1 MLTAHL
7 KYSGYTCVLSPK
19 SDSTKPN
26 YKNPLKM
33 STTKTTTATT
43 ATKPVITASIRPAT
57 SKPKASTSVKMKP
70 KSSKS
75 VKPPKNTRKTLNK
88 KFVEKFVN
96 ELTSIKGNVDNMHA
110 VVLRTAGLPS
120 VVAQDLAARLD
131 ANPVEM
137 AAKLPA
143 LILNDSHRAAVKALY
158 TANSKGQRPISKLVS
173 LANKGNSRA
182 YIAHYVK
189 SFNV

>member
-1 MLTAHL
+1 
-7 KYSGYTCVLSPK
+7 
-19 SDSTKPN
+19 
-26 YKNPLKM
+26 M